1 MCDPTLIISAVSNG
15 LKMYSAIQENK
26 SSRTQQQR
34 VNAVA
39 KQNRINKETAENFR
53 IRQKRNETVAK
64 GFEASLEG
72 KEARATAMASAESVT
87 GSSVD
92 KLMFDFLRQEG
103 KYKNML
109 LNNLD
114 AEVFASNQRKEAFV
128 TQQEG
133 QQTYVTDMN
142 YIMPVASAGLN
153 YANDY
158 YIWKEKQEMKELYS
172 GYFDKAVTSG

>member
-15 LKMYSAIQENK
+15 LKMYSAIQEKKNK
-26 SSRTQQQR
+26 RAQQQR
-34 VNAVA
+34 QNIIA

-53 IRQKRNETVAK
+53 IRQVRKQTIAK
-64 GFEASLEG
+64 GFEGALEG
-72 KEARATAMASAESVT
+72 REARATAVASAESVT

-128 TQQEG
+128 TQQEA
-133 QQTYVTDMN
+133 QQTYVTDNN
-142 YIMPVASAGLN
+142 YLMPVATAGLN
-153 YANDY
+153 YSNDY
-158 YIWKEKQEMKELYS
+158 FIWKEKQEQKEMYNN
-172 GYFDKAVTSG
+172 YFDKANG